1 MIILDA
7 RAFMDKQGITAFTQT
22 TQEEKDA
29 IELAKKKE
37 TLERNWGKRVWW
49 CWWFFDDI
57 NKRWK
62 NSWYSRHWFGSNLI
76 SN

>member
-29 IELAKKKE
+29 IELAKKK
-37 TLERNWGKRVWW
+37 K
-49 CWWFFDDI
+49 
-57 NKRWK
+57 
-62 NSWYSRHWFGSNLI
+62 H
-76 SN
+76 